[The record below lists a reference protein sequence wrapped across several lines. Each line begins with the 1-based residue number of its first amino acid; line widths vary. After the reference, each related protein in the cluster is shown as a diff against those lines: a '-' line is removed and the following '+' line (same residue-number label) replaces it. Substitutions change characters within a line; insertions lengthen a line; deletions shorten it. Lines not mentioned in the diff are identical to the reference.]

1 LKRVRLSGSEE
12 GLYGLRENDLVI
24 NRVNSLEYLGKSAII
39 PRLAEPTV
47 FESNM
52 MRFRVDEKRIHPR
65 FLIGLLQT
73 RFIRSQVLTGAK
85 NAVNQSSINQQ
96 DVKGFRII
104 APPISQQNEFAKR
117 VAAVEL
123 QQSHQVASQEKLDA
137 LFDSLQ
143 HRAFRG
149 EL

>member
-1 LKRVRLSGSEE
+1 
-12 GLYGLRENDLVI
+12 
-24 NRVNSLEYLGKSAII
+24 
-39 PRLAEPTV
+39 
-47 FESNM
+47 
-52 MRFRVDEKRIHPR
+52 
-65 FLIGLLQT
+65 
-73 RFIRSQVLTGAK
+73 LTGAK